1 MSSIYSFRQFWPHLL
16 SLAIMLIVTMAYFAP
31 VIFNDKVIGSTDL
44 VQAKGMQAEMR
55 QFQGEDGDLPL
66 WTNSMFGGMPTYQI
80 LYDGKTLMEP
90 ASKTFLLGNVMSVPW
105 PPIFLMMAG
114 FYFLLMVLRTDWR
127 LALPISVAYGMA
139 SYHID
144 LVAAGHMTKLV
155 ALGYLAP
162 LAAGALLAFR
172 GRLLLGGATFALIT
186 GVQIYANHLQIT
198 FYSFIVIGI
207 LALVL
212 LIELLRKKQPI
223 APWGKAVGALALATV
238 LGVAANLGRLWTT
251 YEYTAETI
259 RGQSELTIKGANASG
274 GQNGEDG
281 LSKEYIFQWS
291 YGKLETFNTLI
302 PNFMG
307 GSSGIALA
315 QKEDSETLKV
325 LRTVQDPNTAQ
336 QLASAAR
343 QYWGEQPF
351 TGGPIYFGAVMWL
364 LFFIGCFLVRG
375 PTKVWLI
382 AATIF
387 TLMLA
392 WGDNFKILNYFL
404 VDYVPMF
411 NKFRAVTMAMGLT
424 QFTMLLLGVL
434 GLREVFRTER
444 PLAERKRGVLLG
456 GAVAAGLVLLGL
468 VLSYVL
474 DLSSEYER
482 SGFPQELLEAMSTDR
497 AALLRSDAL
506 RSLLFVGLG
515 LGAIYAFIARKISAV
530 MAVILVGLFAV
541 VDQWGIALRFLSAED
556 FTDPEAVTANF
567 EPSPADKAILQDE
580 TSHYRVANLASG
592 NPFSDALTSMHHRHV
607 GGYHAAKLMRYNELI
622 EYLISPGEYRHL
634 YNMMNVKYFITDP
647 NGRPQINP
655 EALGNAWFVDALEI
669 VPTVDAEYAGIKD
682 FDPATTALVAQP
694 YAEGLS
700 GFDPDP
706 SGASIELTDYH
717 PDRLTYRYSAS
728 SEQFAVF
735 SEVYYP
741 ADKGWQ
747 VYLDGERYDD
757 FTKVNFVLRGL
768 TLPAGQ
774 DRELK
779 MVFEPTSYYTG
790 ETIALIASILVL
802 LGFFAALFF
811 FFKNNKQD
819 ISPENLPPMER
830 TVEGTGK
837 VLPADKKT
845 TTKTV
850 RRRRR

>member
-1 MSSIYSFRQFWPHLL
+1 MASIYSFRQFWPHLL

-31 VIFNDKVIGSTDL
+31 VIFEDKVVGSSDL
-44 VQAKGMQAEMR
+44 MQAKGMQAEMR
-55 QFQGEDGDLPL
+55 KFADEDGDYPL
-66 WTNSMFGGMPTYQI
+66 WTNGMFGGMPTYQI

-90 ASKTFLLGNVMSVPW
+90 ANKTFLLGNVMSVPW

-114 FYFLLMVLRTDWR
+114 FYFLLMVMRTDWR
-127 LALPISVAYGMA
+127 LALPISLAYGIA

-155 ALGYLAP
+155 ALAYLAP
-162 LAAGALLAFR
+162 LVAGALLAFR

-212 LIELLRKKQPI
+212 LIELLRNKKPL
-223 APWGKAVGALALATV
+223 APWGKAVGVLALATL

-259 RGQSELTIKGANASG
+259 RGTSELTNKGAGASG

-291 YGKLETFNTLI
+291 YGKLESFNTLI

-307 GSSGIALA
+307 GSSSIALA
-315 QKEDSETLKV
+315 QDQDSETLKA
-325 LRTVQDPNTAQ
+325 LRTLQDPNAAQ

-343 QYWGEQPF
+343 QYWGDQPF

-375 PTKVWLI
+375 PTKIWLI
-382 AATIF
+382 AATVF
-387 TLMLA
+387 TLMLS

-411 NKFRAVTMAMGLT
+411 NKFRAVTMVLGIT

-434 GLREVFRTER
+434 GLREVFRSER
-444 PLAERKRGVLLG
+444 PLAERKRGVLFG

-468 VLSYVL
+468 LLSFML
-474 DLSSEYER
+474 DFSTER
-482 SGFPQELLEAMSTDR
+482 EVSGFPRELLEAMRADR
-497 AALLRSDAL
+497 AALLRADAL

-515 LGAIYAFIARKISAV
+515 LGAIYAFVERKVSAV
-530 MAVILVGLFAV
+530 MAVILVGLFAT
-541 VDQWGIALRFLSAED
+541 VDQWGIARRFLSSEE
-556 FTDPEAVTANF
+556 FNERSAVTANF
-567 EPSPADKAILQDE
+567 APSAADQAILQDPDP
-580 TSHYRVANLASG
+580 HYRVANLGSG
-592 NPFSDALTSMHHRHV
+592 NLFSNAFTSLHHRHI
-607 GGYHAAKLMRYNELI
+607 GGYHAAKLMRFNEMI
-622 EYLISPGEYRHL
+622 DYLASPGEHRHL

-655 EALGNAWFVDALEI
+655 EALGNAWFVDRVEV
-669 VPTVDAEYAGIKD
+669 VPTVDEEYAQIKS
-682 FDPATTALVAQP
+682 FDPATTALVAQT
-694 YAEGLS
+694 YAEGLT

-706 SGASIELTDYH
+706 GGASIELTSYH
-717 PDRLTYRYSAS
+717 PDELVYRYSAPTD
-728 SEQFAVF
+728 QLAVF

-747 VYLDGERYDD
+747 VYLDGERFDD
-757 FTKVNFVLRGL
+757 YTKVDFILRGL
-768 TLPAGQ
+768 KLPAGQ
-774 DRELK
+774 NRELK
-779 MVFEPTSYYTG
+779 MVFEPKSYYTG
-790 ETIALIASILVL
+790 ETVALIASILVL
-802 LGFFAALFF
+802 LGFFVAWFF
-811 FFKNNKQD
+811 FFRNNKRD
-819 ISPENLPPMER
+819 ISPENLPAMER

-837 VLPADKKT
+837 VARTENKPA
-845 TTKTV
+845 TKST
-850 RRRRR
+850 RRRKR